1 VDTTGYGGKKME
13 KTAEVL
19 TNDPKEPVVHLMV
32 AGQVDRFAMINPR
45 MLNLRG
51 MSGETL
57 RGTVSIVPEPKYP
70 FKILDTQSLEGKLKV
85 EMSEVREGGKTA
97 YALAVENLKAE
108 AGAYNDTVRLKT
120 DNPVQPEIDVRV
132 FIYLRAQ
139 PSSEKKIN

>member
-13 KTAEVL
+13 KSAEVL

-32 AGQVDRFAMINPR
+32 AGQVDRFATITPR

-57 RGTVSIVPEPKYP
+57 RGTVSIVPEEKYP
-70 FKILDTQSLEGKLKV
+70 FKILSAHPLEGKLRV
-85 EMSEVREGGKTA
+85 QLNEVQEGGKTA
-97 YALAVENLKAE
+97 YALVVENLKTD
-108 AGAYNDTVRLKT
+108 AGSYNDTVRLKT
-120 DNPVQPEIDVRV
+120 DNPIQPELDVRV